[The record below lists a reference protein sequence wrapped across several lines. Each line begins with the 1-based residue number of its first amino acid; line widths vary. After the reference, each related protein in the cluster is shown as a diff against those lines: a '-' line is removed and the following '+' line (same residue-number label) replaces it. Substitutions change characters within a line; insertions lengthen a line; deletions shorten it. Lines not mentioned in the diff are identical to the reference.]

1 MLVPQEVAAFEEPVA
16 SKNQLPPGPGLQQG
30 RVIAGSQRKARE
42 PPERQGL
49 RDLSDQ
55 PVFSSFH
62 LPSSQEIP
70 VATRSQSERIVY
82 RQNLFR
88 PVL

>member
-1 MLVPQEVAAFEEPVA
+1 MLIPQEVAALEEPVA
-16 SKNQLPPGPGLQQG
+16 SKNQLSPGPGLQQG
-30 RVIAGSQRKARE
+30 RVIAGSQSEVSMALKT
-42 PPERQGL
+42 QCLG
-49 RDLSDQ
+49 DLSDQ

-70 VATRSQSERIVY
+70 VATRTQRERIVY